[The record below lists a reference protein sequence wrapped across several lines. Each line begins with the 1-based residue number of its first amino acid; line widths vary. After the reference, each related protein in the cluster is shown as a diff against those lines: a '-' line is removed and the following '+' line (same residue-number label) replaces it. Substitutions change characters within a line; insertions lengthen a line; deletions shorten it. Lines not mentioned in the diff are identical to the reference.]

1 MCKVREASTL
11 VLDPGDSG
19 KKEGTGEKGTAPPP
33 RFSLLALWAQKGG
46 GVWGKLRGAIRVQT
60 FLLLGTWGS
69 ERQLSPAA
77 SLLLGHSPLNNCSL
91 YSP

>member
-11 VLDPGDSG
+11 VLDPGDGG
-19 KKEGTGEKGTAPPP
+19 KKEGSGEKGTAPAP

-46 GVWGKLRGAIRVQT
+46 SVWGKLRGAIRVQT
-60 FLLLGTWGS
+60 FCLLGTWGS